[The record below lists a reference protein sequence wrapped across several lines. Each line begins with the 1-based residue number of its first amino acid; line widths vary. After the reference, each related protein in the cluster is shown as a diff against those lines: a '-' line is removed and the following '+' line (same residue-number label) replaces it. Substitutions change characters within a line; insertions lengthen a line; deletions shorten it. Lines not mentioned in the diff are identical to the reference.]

1 MAIPDFHF
9 QTLMLHR
16 PRLAPLGK
24 TDLYGQAA
32 RRRFSIVKFRLRE
45 ESK

>member
-1 MAIPDFHF
+1 MAIPDF
-9 QTLMLHR
+9 QTLMLPR

-24 TDLYGQAA
+24 TDMYGQAA
-32 RRRFSIVKFRLRE
+32 RRRFSLVKFRSGE